1 MAKRGI
7 KLKHPFDKMKVGDT
21 MIGEA
26 HIVQCAIN
34 WAKRNNKQW
43 MFTSQRASNFNKT
56 KLVTLKR
63 IK

>member
-1 MAKRGI
+1 MRKGI
-7 KLKHPFDKMKVGDT
+7 KLKHQFDKMKVGDT
-21 MIGEA
+21 MLGKT

-34 WAKRNNKQW
+34 WAKRQNNGW
-43 MFTSQRASNFNKT
+43 IFSSNRNSDYKLT

>member
-1 MAKRGI
+1 MIKGI

-21 MIGEA
+21 MVGKA

-34 WAKRNNKQW
+34 WANRQKNGW
-43 MFTSQRASNFNKT
+43 VFSSQRSPDYKVT
-56 KLVTLKR
+56 KSVTLKR

>member
-1 MAKRGI
+1 MRKGV

-21 MIGEA
+21 MVGEA

-34 WAKRNNKQW
+34 WAKRQNNGWIFSSK
-43 MFTSQRASNFNKT
+43 RNHNYKET
-56 KLVTLKR
+56 KSITLKR

>member
-1 MAKRGI
+1 MRKGV

-21 MIGEA
+21 MVGEA

-34 WAKRNNKQW
+34 WAKRQKNGWIFSSKRNTNYKE
-43 MFTSQRASNFNKT
+43 T
-56 KLVTLKR
+56 KSITLKR